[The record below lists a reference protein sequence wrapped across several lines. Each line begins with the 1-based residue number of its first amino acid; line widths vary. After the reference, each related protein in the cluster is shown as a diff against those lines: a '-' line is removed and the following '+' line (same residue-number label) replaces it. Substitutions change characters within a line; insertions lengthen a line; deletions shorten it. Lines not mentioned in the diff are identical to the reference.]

1 MTITKA
7 LAAYCG
13 GVAFSYWVFSKPY
26 EVADSQKDYPKV
38 VHNYYKCKTHMVDTF
53 SKPLLSATWP
63 WSMVLLTSGT
73 LIPLI

>member
-1 MTITKA
+1 MIVKS
-7 LAAYCG
+7 LAAYFG

-38 VHNYYKCKTHMVDTF
+38 VENYYKCKSHMVQTF
-53 SKPLLSATWP
+53 SKPVLSVTWP

>member
-1 MTITKA
+1 MIHKA
-7 LAAYCG
+7 LTTYFG

-26 EVADSQKDYPKV
+26 EVANSQKDYPKV
-38 VHNYYKCKTHMVDTF
+38 VENYYKCKSHMVQTF
-53 SKPLLSATWP
+53 SKPVLSVTWP